1 MITAKELRE
10 LLANIPDDTPIILQK
25 DDEGNG
31 YRYMN
36 GLDFVA
42 DGDDAN
48 YFDGDDVVVRAAEF
62 GDDEIWGSLSKEDY
76 PHLVAVAY

>member
-1 MITAKELRE
+1 MITAKQLRE

-31 YRYMN
+31 YRFMN
-36 GLDFVA
+36 GLDFEA
-42 DGDDAN
+42 DGDMAN
-48 YFDGDDVVVRAAEF
+48 YFNGDECIRGEDIE
-62 GDDEIWGSLSKEDY
+62 GDPEWYNKEDY

>member
-10 LLANIPDDTPIILQK
+10 QLANIPDDTPIILQK

-36 GLDFVA
+36 GIDFA
-42 DGDDAN
+42 QDGDDAN
-48 YFDGDDVVVRAAEF
+48 FFDGANDAIRGSDIEADF
-62 GDDEIWGSLSKEDY
+62 GGKEDY
-76 PHLVAVAY
+76 PHLVAIAY